1 MAGKQYRI
9 SKEIKEEILKKI
21 KDEGKSVGQLATDY
35 GISTKTI
42 YNWLTKGV
50 SKQPNWREM
59 VKLKKKNKA
68 LLELVGELTVKLS
81 QTQKK
86 S

>member
-1 MAGKQYRI
+1 MVGKQYRI
-9 SKEIKEEILKKI
+9 SKEIKEEVLKKI
-21 KDEGKSVGQLATDY
+21 KDEGKSVGQLAADY

-50 SKQPNWREM
+50 SKQPNWREV
-59 VKLKKKNKA
+59 VKLRKDNKA

-81 QTQKK
+81 QAQKK

>member
-1 MAGKQYRI
+1 MAGKQYHI

-35 GISTKTI
+35 GISTKAI

-59 VKLKKKNKA
+59 VKLKKDNKA

-81 QTQKK
+81 QAQKK